1 MKNVFKGKIARI
13 VFLGATCISTLVF
26 NSACS
31 NRVTGFD
38 LPSQQTGFS
47 GQIFYNNKVDILFVV
62 DNSKSMLVYQQRL
75 AANVGGLVNTLNS
88 LKMDYRVAV
97 TTTTMSKDT
106 VAYPISRKLVG
117 TPAYL
122 TAANINQLGSRIIV
136 GESGSD
142 LERGLDAM
150 AYVTSPQY
158 LSGIGSDFLRNDAL
172 FAAVFISDEQDM
184 SSEFGDANKNDF
196 IDYLNAR
203 KPAFDS
209 GARAWLANYIGILTN
224 QSCDPLGGYVAI
236 GFQFIKLVD
245 VSGGVKSSICSAD
258 LSSTVSNIRARIVD
272 QLTAHRFKERPD
284 KSTIYVT
291 VGGRAIS
298 ESAIDGWT
306 LETETS
312 PSGRTLY
319 ILKFHGSA
327 IPAADQYVDVQYK
340 PAGAA

>member
-1 MKNVFKGKIARI
+1 MKKTVQKI
-13 VFLGATCISTLVF
+13 VLLCATSFSAIMLNT
-26 NSACS
+26 ACS

-75 AANVGGLVNTLNS
+75 AANIGNLVNTLNA

-97 TTTTMSKDT
+97 TTTTMAKDT
-106 VAYPISRKLVG
+106 TTYPITRKLVG
-117 TPAYL
+117 SPAYL
-122 TAANINQLGSRIIV
+122 TATNINQLGSRIIV

-158 LSGIGSDFLRNDAL
+158 LASIGSDFLRSDAL
-172 FAAVFISDEQDM
+172 FAAIFISDEQDM
-184 SSEFGDANKNDF
+184 SSEFGNADSNDF
-196 IDYLNAR
+196 VNYLNSL
-203 KPAFDS
+203 KPPFES

-236 GFQFIKLVD
+236 GFQFLKLVD
-245 VSGGVKSSICSAD
+245 ASGGVKSSICSAD
-258 LSSTVSNIRARIVD
+258 LSSTVSNIKARIVD
-272 QLTAHRFKERPD
+272 QLTAYRFKERPD

-291 VGGRAIS
+291 VGGHAIA
-298 ESAIDGWT
+298 ESAVDGWT
-306 LETETS
+306 LETEIS
-312 PSGRTLY
+312 PSGKTMY